1 MLYTSH
7 VTTTYASNVTDAEWA
22 MIEPLLPP
30 RKRTCPPRWHK
41 RQIMDGIFYQLK
53 HQCHWADLPK
63 DLPPPGTVFWYFNQW
78 RREGVI
84 EKIMTVLEAP
94 AHSPAYP
101 QDHPRVEQL
110 NRYRLSA

>member
-1 MLYTSH
+1 ML
-7 VTTTYASNVTDAEWA
+7 YASNVTDAEWE

-30 RKRTCPPRWHK
+30 RKRTCPSRWNK

-63 DLPPPGTVFWYFNQW
+63 DLPPPGTVFWYFNRW

-84 EKIMTVLEAP
+84 EKIMTVLDIP
-94 AHSPAYP
+94 VHP
-101 QDHPRVEQL
+101 QVEQL
-110 NRYRLSA
+110 NRDRDRLSA